1 MKEGDYVRAY
11 GISSGD
17 AQPQE
22 EPDIGILTRIYDSYW
37 WEVTVK
43 GRKFLV
49 FKNNIQ
55 PLPELEAL
63 LHGVM
68 VKFC

>member
-11 GISSGD
+11 GLSGE
-17 AQPQE
+17 QPQE

-55 PLPELEAL
+55 PLPDLEAI
-63 LHGVM
+63 LHGVT